1 MPVPSNQANDIYS
14 SLVQKIDTA
23 SRTIDQ
29 VTVRLESM
37 TGITGGVDYEKLSSA
52 RLLSSSEYT
61 VNTAL
66 GYISLK
72 SGLQTD
78 QVLAVAYEYTYG
90 GQTYQVGEFSTD
102 MTQTDKCLFVK
113 ALKNTSNN
121 PSQPNW
127 RLMMKNV
134 YYLASTVEKEK
145 FRVRGRELGLLA
157 LLGVLCACSSI
168 FLFASYTYIPSV
180 LATTLVYLYPVF
192 VALLMVF
199 LRFYPSWQTWLS
211 IAATFGGILL
221 LSSPSPGAVIRVPGV
236 ILAILSALSYAFY
249 LVIINRS
256 GRIKHVSEHTL
267 TLYALLAGML
277 LFAILRAIQ
286 GGHFA
291 EGIDTPADW
300 ANLLGLALVPTM
312 ISMLTLAISTRFIGP
327 TKTSV
332 LGVFEPL
339 TAILVGTL
347 LFGEPLTWKMAVGI
361 AVCVGAVVF
370 MILKPGVN
378 TSAA

>member
-1 MPVPSNQANDIYS
+1 MATKRKYNLADRRLIGLVCGIVAGISYGTNPLFAKPLMDSGVPV
-14 SLVQKIDTA
+14 LVMLFF
-23 SRTIDQ
+23 RY
-29 VTVRLESM
+29 
-37 TGITGGVDYEKLSSA
+37 GISA
-52 RLLSSSEYT
+52 FLL
-61 VNTAL
+61 AAWML
-66 GYISLK
+66 
-72 SGLQTD
+72 
-78 QVLAVAYEYTYG
+78 
-90 GQTYQVGEFSTD
+90 
-102 MTQTDKCLFVK
+102 VK
-113 ALKNTSNN
+113 
-121 PSQPNW
+121 
-127 RLMMKNV
+127 
-134 YYLASTVEKEK
+134 KEK

-157 LLGVLCACSSI
+157 LLGVLFACSSI
-168 FLFASYTYIPSV
+168 FLFASYTYIPSG

-339 TAILVGTL
+339 TAILVGSL